1 MTNEQMVA
9 AMNKMTYKELL
20 TLWRFE
26 PVGSPWFT
34 KFMKPEF
41 DKVMRLRRKGL
52 RIGDAQ
58 RISEEVGWPG
68 PINNRDLKA

>member
-1 MTNEQMVA
+1 MEFNERVA
-9 AMNKMTYKELL
+9 ALNKMTYKELL
-20 TLWRFE
+20 RLWRYE
-26 PVGSPWFT
+26 PEGSPWFT

-41 DKVMRLRRKGL
+41 DRIMRLRRKGL

-68 PINNRDLKA
+68 PINYRDIRS